1 MRYIKLLAYMAA
13 ALVTASMVFSMIER
27 SMASIICFAA
37 AFIPIG
43 VFCYIMDLHERRMNN
58 N

>member
-37 AFIPIG
+37 AFIPLG
-43 VFCYIMDLHERRMNN
+43 VFCYIMDRHERRTE
-58 N
+58 